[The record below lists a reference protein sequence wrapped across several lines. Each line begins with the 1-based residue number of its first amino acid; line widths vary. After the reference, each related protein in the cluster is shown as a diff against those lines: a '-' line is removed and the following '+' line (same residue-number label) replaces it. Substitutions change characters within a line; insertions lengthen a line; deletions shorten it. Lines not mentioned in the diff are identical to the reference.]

1 MTVEK
6 AVAINIRERLVRREM
21 TQGQLAIATGMTPTA
36 LSARLR
42 GEREFRLSE
51 LHAISEA
58 LGVRLSDLMPDEE
71 AKQR

>member
-6 AVAINIRERLVRREM
+6 AVAINIRERLVRRDM
-21 TQGQLAIATGMTPTA
+21 TQGQLATAAGMTPTA

-58 LGVRLSDLMPDEE
+58 LGVRLADLMPDKEE
-71 AKQR
+71 R

>member
-21 TQGQLAIATGMTPTA
+21 TQGQLATAAGMTPTA

-42 GEREFRLSE
+42 GERELRLSE

-58 LGVRLSDLMPDEE
+58 LGVRLADLMPDEE
-71 AKQR
+71 ER